1 MVEPFGDTRADLRM
15 GILATAIVGPWL
27 KEGAKAP
34 SPADFMPFLDHNQP
48 KHERAPQSMKAQKN
62 IFRHLE
68 EAAKRKRK

>member
-34 SPADFMPFLDHNQP
+34 SPADFMPFLDQP
-48 KHERAPQSMKAQKN
+48 KRERKPQNMKAQKN